1 MNFFLPEA
9 TSTWGITMVG
19 SPAPLIWAHLG
30 IINLIAFLMM
40 WSDKRRSKREGARRI
55 SEKAL
60 FLPVLLGGALGGV
73 LGMRAFRHKTRR
85 WYFRFGFPALLV
97 LQLAGFCLLLW
108 KFCPL

>member
-1 MNFFLPEA
+1 MSKELWQLLGLYLALMNLA
-9 TSTWGITMVG
+9 
-19 SPAPLIWAHLG
+19 
-30 IINLIAFLMM
+30 AFAAMGA
-40 WSDKRRSKREGARRI
+40 DKGRARRGRWRV

-60 FLPVLLGGALGGV
+60 FLPALLGGALGGV

-108 KFCPL
+108 MFCPL

>member
-1 MNFFLPEA
+1 MSKELWQLLGLYLALMNLA
-9 TSTWGITMVG
+9 
-19 SPAPLIWAHLG
+19 
-30 IINLIAFLMM
+30 AFAAMGA
-40 WSDKRRSKREGARRI
+40 DKGRARRGRWRI
-55 SEKAL
+55 SERAL
-60 FLPVLLGGALGGV
+60 FLPALLGGALGGV

>member
-1 MNFFLPEA
+1 MSVELWQLLGLYLALMNLA
-9 TSTWGITMVG
+9 
-19 SPAPLIWAHLG
+19 
-30 IINLIAFLMM
+30 AFAAMGA
-40 WSDKRRSKREGARRI
+40 DKGRARRGRWRI
-55 SEKAL
+55 SERAL
-60 FLPVLLGGALGGV
+60 FLPALLGGALGGV

>member
-1 MNFFLPEA
+1 MSVELWQLLGLYLALMNLA
-9 TSTWGITMVG
+9 
-19 SPAPLIWAHLG
+19 
-30 IINLIAFLMM
+30 AFAAMGV
-40 WSDKRRSKREGARRI
+40 DKGRARRGRWRV

-60 FLPVLLGGALGGV
+60 FLPALLGGALGGV

-85 WYFRFGFPALLV
+85 GYFWFGFPALLV

>member
-1 MNFFLPEA
+1 MSVELWQLLGLYLALMNLA
-9 TSTWGITMVG
+9 
-19 SPAPLIWAHLG
+19 
-30 IINLIAFLMM
+30 AFAAMGL
-40 WSDKRRSKREGARRI
+40 DKGRARRGRWRV
-55 SEKAL
+55 SEKVL
-60 FLPVLLGGALGGV
+60 FLPALLGGALGGV